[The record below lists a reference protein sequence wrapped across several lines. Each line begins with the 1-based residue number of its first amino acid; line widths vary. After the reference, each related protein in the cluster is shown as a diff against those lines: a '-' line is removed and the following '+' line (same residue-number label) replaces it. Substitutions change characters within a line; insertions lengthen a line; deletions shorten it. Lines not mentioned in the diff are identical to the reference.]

1 MHKKATK
8 NKKAFTLIEI
18 LLVIAILAVM
28 AAIVI
33 IAINPFRQ
41 TANVRNTQRQS
52 DINAIYSA
60 TNQYV
65 IDKSVL
71 PSSIGTTPLEIC
83 RTNASNCTGMADLS
97 VLNESSRYLV
107 SLPIDPKSTSTNGTG
122 YYIYKTS
129 ADRPVVYASAA
140 ELGQTIVIGG
150 PVFGGGFVMTN
161 PISRWTFD
169 DGAGCNAVD
178 NFSGNNGNLGPS
190 CPSNSPLWTAG
201 KINNSLF
208 FDGTDD
214 YVTINNSA
222 NLNPTEAI
230 TLSAWIKW
238 NINPSAG
245 LSWASIINKNS
256 DNQYRLQH
264 NSSNTAFEFGLR
276 TTVGAKWVVSN
287 TAPVNNVWY
296 FVVATYDKQIM
307 KIYINGVL
315 ENSIAHSGSILTSNS
330 AVSIGKRSIDNDRF
344 FNGTIDE
351 VSIYSTA
358 LSAEEVQNLY
368 TAGN

>member
-1 MHKKATK
+1 MRKKATN

-18 LLVIAILAVM
+18 LLVIVILAVM

-52 DINAIYSA
+52 DVNAIYLA
-60 TNQYV
+60 TNQYL
-65 IDKSVL
+65 IDKSML
-71 PSSIGTTPLEIC
+71 PSSISTTALEIC
-83 RTNASNCTGMADLS
+83 RTNASNCVGMADLS

-122 YYIYKTS
+122 YFIYKTS
-129 ADRPVVYASAA
+129 ADRPVVYAGAA

-150 PVFGGGFVMTN
+150 SVSGGGFVMTN

-169 DGAGCNAVD
+169 NGSGCNATD
-178 NFSGNNGNLGPS
+178 SFNGNNGNLGPICS
-190 CPSNSPLWTAG
+190 SNSPVWIAG
-201 KINNSLF
+201 KVNNALF

-214 YVTINNSA
+214 YVTINNTA
-222 NLNPTEAI
+222 NLNPTEAL

-238 NINPSAG
+238 NINPTTG
-245 LSWASIINKNS
+245 LSWTSIINKNS

-276 TTVGAKWVVSN
+276 TTGGSKWVVSN
-287 TAPVNNVWY
+287 TAPVINVWY

-307 KIYINGVL
+307 KIYVNGAL
-315 ENSIAHSGSILTSNS
+315 DNTIAHSGSILTSNS
-330 AVSIGKRSIDNDRF
+330 AVSIGKRSIINDRF

-351 VSIYSTA
+351 ANIYSSA
-358 LSAEEVQNLY
+358 LSPLEIQNLY
-368 TAGN
+368 MAGN

>member
-1 MHKKATK
+1 MHKKATN

-18 LLVIAILAVM
+18 LVVIVILAVM

-41 TANVRNTQRQS
+41 TANVRNAQRQS
-52 DINAIYSA
+52 DIYAIYSA
-60 TNQYV
+60 TNQYL

-71 PSSIGTTPLEIC
+71 PSSIGTTALEIC
-83 RTNASNCTGMADLS
+83 RTNASNCVGMADLS

-107 SLPIDPKSTSTNGTG
+107 SIPIDPKSTSTNGTG
-122 YYIYKTS
+122 YFIYKTS
-129 ADRPVVYASAA
+129 ADRPVVYAGAS

-150 PVFGGGFVMTN
+150 SVSGGGFVMTN

-169 DGAGCNAVD
+169 NGAGCSATDSFNV
-178 NFSGNNGNLGPS
+178 NNGNLGPI
-190 CPSNSPLWTAG
+190 CPSNSPVWIAG
-201 KINNSLF
+201 KVNNALF

-214 YVTINNSA
+214 YVTINDSA
-222 NLNPTEAI
+222 SLNPTEAI

-238 NINPSAG
+238 NINPNTG
-245 LSWASIINKNS
+245 LSWTSIINKNS

-276 TTVGAKWVVSN
+276 TTGGSKWVVSN
-287 TAPVNNVWY
+287 TIPVINVWY

-307 KIYINGVL
+307 KIYVNGAL
-315 ENSIAHSGSILTSNS
+315 DNSITYSGSILTSNS
-330 AVSIGKRSIDNDRF
+330 AVSIGKRSIINDRF

-351 VSIYSTA
+351 VSIYSSA
-358 LSAEEVQNLY
+358 LSPLEIQNLY